1 MAAGL
6 AGLLMA
12 AALHAAPSCT
22 ISSTAVNFG
31 NYNPLNVASVTGTG
45 TLSFQCQP
53 GITGGGISYTISL
66 SSGSGTY
73 VQRTL
78 TSGGNVLNY
87 NLYTD
92 STLTTV
98 WGDGSAGTATVVTA
112 ISKAQAL
119 AGVTNTVYG
128 NIPAQQDVIPGSYTD
143 TITVTV
149 TF

>member
-1 MAAGL
+1 
-6 AGLLMA
+6 MA
-12 AALHAAPSCT
+12 AALRAAPSCT

-31 NYNPLNVASVTGTG
+31 NYNPLNVASVTGTS
-45 TLSFQCQP
+45 TLTFQCP
-53 GITGGGISYTISL
+53 SGVPRSGITYTISL

-98 WGDGSAGTATVVTA
+98 WGDGSSGSTTVSTTV
-112 ISKAQAL
+112 SRPQAR

-128 NIPAQQDVIPGSYTD
+128 NIPAQQDMIPGSYTD